1 MYLLLTLIEERNNYM
16 GGDQLNQ
23 LISEYISRN
32 IGFIVFVAILIVI
45 SIAAIVFGI
54 VMNAISN
61 KKEKK
66 MASGETEGGSTNV

>member
-1 MYLLLTLIEERNNYM
+1 M

-23 LISEYISRN
+23 LISEYLSRN

-66 MASGETEGGSTNV
+66 MASGETKGGSTNV